1 VREYA
6 FFCASASVVA
16 TRLPTARPQLL
27 RGVRTRGN
35 AANLLRAAPRARRFA
50 AVAAG
55 AAAVGTGARD
65 APAAG
70 IVSAAVGAYTP
81 VPDLVRAGPEKVH
94 SRAGRTG
101 PLPAI
106 EDPMRMIQAIL
117 APERL
122 TAVTALLAEAE
133 IFRMTVSEV
142 HGVSNMHGV
151 ALSEVSPEPMV
162 RIEVGVNESFVDAA
176 VGAIE
181 QGGGDRGR
189 IFMWELHD
197 VIRIRTGETGPA
209 AI

>member
-1 VREYA
+1 
-6 FFCASASVVA
+6 
-16 TRLPTARPQLL
+16 
-27 RGVRTRGN
+27 
-35 AANLLRAAPRARRFA
+35 
-50 AVAAG
+50 
-55 AAAVGTGARD
+55 
-65 APAAG
+65 
-70 IVSAAVGAYTP
+70 
-81 VPDLVRAGPEKVH
+81 
-94 SRAGRTG
+94 
-101 PLPAI
+101 
-106 EDPMRMIQAIL
+106 MRMIQAIL

-122 TAVTALLAEAE
+122 NAVTALLADAE

-151 ALSEVSPEPMV
+151 AVAEVSPEPMV
-162 RIEVGVNESFVDAA
+162 RIEVGVNEGFVDAA